1 MRPRDPLT
9 STSRRALLAAGAACL
24 AGCAGAGGRSG
35 DGTASRGNGQDG
47 QDARD
52 DASESSKS
60 SESSESG
67 GGSNA
72 DGPIRLPSVEA
83 PGSPGGEVP
92 VREPGTTSLV
102 EFFATWCGP
111 CKPQMAELRELR
123 ESFGP
128 DELHLVSV
136 TQEARPEKVRQF
148 WERYDGTWPALID
161 ESLVATDTYDV
172 GGLPTTFVVDAEGAV
187 AWRHVGGPI
196 PDERLARAVRSA
208 AGSRDG
214 DGSGDGDGSD
224 GGG

>member
-1 MRPRDPLT
+1 MRPRSP
-9 STSRRALLAAGAACL
+9 SPSRRALLATGAACL
-24 AGCAGAGGRSG
+24 AGCAGTGGRSG
-35 DGTASRGNGQDG
+35 DGTASRGNGQNEQDGQDG

-52 DASESSKS
+52 DVGEASESD
-60 SESSESG
+60 G
-67 GGSNA
+67 GGSNPN
-72 DGPIRLPSVEA
+72 GPIRLPSVEA

-92 VREPGTTSLV
+92 VREPGTTSVV

-123 ESFGP
+123 ASFGP

-148 WERYDGTWPALID
+148 WERYDGTWPVLVD
-161 ESLVATDTYDV
+161 EALVATDAYDV

-196 PDERLARAVRSA
+196 PNERLARAVRSA
-208 AGSRDG
+208 SGSGSGEGDEDG
-214 DGSGDGDGSD
+214 DDGEG
-224 GGG
+224 